1 MKKIFWLFLIFFFLQ
16 NLFAQETVTKKPKIG
31 LVLSGGGAKGLAHIG
46 VLKVL
51 EQAGVK
57 VDYIGG
63 TSMGSIIGG
72 LYASGYNA
80 RQLDSIFNATNFD
93 ELLQDY
99 IPRSSKS
106 FYEKRNDEIYALT
119 LPFQNFKIG
128 FPLAYSKGMYNYNLF
143 AKLTFPVR
151 DITDFSKLPIPFIC
165 MATDIEKGKPVVLNK
180 GYLPQAMLASSAIP
194 SLFAPV
200 EIDGKLLID
209 GGVTD
214 NYPVE
219 EVRKMGADI
228 IIGVDVQDN
237 LKDRNNLKNASKI
250 LIQVSNVEMI
260 NKMEAKRKLT
270 DIYIKPDITNFS
282 VISFEEGKKIVR
294 NGEEAAFLVFEQLKK
309 IGDTTRVFKPVIKPN
324 SNDSILIGKIDVTKL
339 DNNTR
344 AFVLGKL
351 HFKPKSKISFSDL
364 RKGID
369 NLNATQNF
377 SSINYI
383 IEKKSDGDALKI
395 NLTENQIKTFLKF
408 GLHYD
413 GLYKSALLF
422 NITHK
427 KSLFKND
434 VASFDLAL
442 GDNIRYNFDYY
453 IDNGFYLSFGLKAR
467 FNTFSR
473 DITNDFNNGQT
484 FQQFGINSFNINY
497 SDFSNQA
504 YVQTV
509 FIQKFL
515 IGGGIEFK
523 HLKIKSKTLDTENQ
537 IFDNS
542 DYLGVFGYFKYDS
555 FNNKYFPKKGWYF
568 DGNATSY
575 LYSSNYSNTFKR
587 YSIIK
592 GDVGFVKTFYKKFT
606 LKINSETG
614 FSVGPKS
621 SPYLDFILGGYGYM
635 TINNFKHFY
644 GYDFV
649 SLAADS
655 YIKSCLTV
663 DYEFIKK
670 NHLNF
675 SANYAN
681 VENKLYSTGNWL
693 KKPTYN
699 GYALG
704 YGMETVIGPIEV
716 KYSWSPELSKGYT
729 WFNVGFWF

>member
-1 MKKIFWLFLIFFFLQ
+1 MKKILLLFWICLGIQFAFSQ
-16 NLFAQETVTKKPKIG
+16 NDTLKKPKIG

-72 LYASGYNA
+72 LYASGYTA
-80 RQLDSIFNATNFD
+80 KQLDSIFSNTNFD

-106 FYEKRNDEIYALT
+106 FYEKRNDEIYSLI

-151 DITDFSKLPIPFIC
+151 NITDFSKLPIPFIC
-165 MATDIEKGKPVVLNK
+165 MATDIENGKPVVLNK

-194 SLFAPV
+194 SLFNPV
-200 EIDGKLLID
+200 AIDGKLLID

-237 LKDRNNLKNASKI
+237 LKDRNSLKNATKI
-250 LIQVSNVEMI
+250 LLQVSNMDMI
-260 NKMEAKRKLT
+260 NKMETKRKLT

-282 VISFEEGKKIVR
+282 VVSFDDGKKIVR
-294 NGEEAAFLVFEQLKK
+294 NGEEAAFAVFEQLKK
-309 IGDTTRVFKPVIKPN
+309 FGDSTAVYKPLNYQN
-324 SNDSILIGKIDVTKL
+324 SNDSINIGKIDVTKL

-344 AFVLGKL
+344 SYVLGKL
-351 HFKPKSKISFSDL
+351 HFKPKSKISFADL

-377 SSINYI
+377 SSINYTL
-383 IEKKSDGDALKI
+383 EKKNEEDILKV
-395 NLTENQIKTFLKF
+395 NLTENQVKTFLKF

-427 KSLFKND
+427 KTLFKND
-434 VASFDLAL
+434 VASFDLAI

-453 IDNGFYLSFGLKAR
+453 VDNGFYLSYGIKTR

-473 DITNDFNNGQT
+473 DISNDFNNGLT
-484 FQQFGINSFNINY
+484 FQELGINSFNINY
-497 SDFSNQA
+497 SDFSNQV

-515 IGGGIEFK
+515 IGGGIEYK
-523 HLKIKSKTLDTENQ
+523 YLKIKSKTLETDKQ
-537 IFDNS
+537 LFDKS
-542 DYLGVFGYFKYDS
+542 DYVSVFGYFKYDS
-555 FNNKYFPKKGWYF
+555 FNNKYFPKRGWYF
-568 DGNATSY
+568 DGMATSY
-575 LYSSNYSNTFKR
+575 LYSSNYSNQFNR

-592 GDVGFVKTFYKKFT
+592 GDIGFVKTFYKKFT
-606 LKINSETG
+606 LKVNSETG
-614 FSVGPKS
+614 FAVGHESTPF
-621 SPYLDFILGGYGYM
+621 LNFFLGGYGYM

-649 SLAADS
+649 GLSGDS
-655 YIKSCLTV
+655 YIKSCFTL
-663 DYEFIKK
+663 DYEFLKK

-681 VENKLYSTGNWL
+681 IENKLFASGNWF
-693 KKPTYN
+693 KKPQHN
-699 GYALG
+699 GYAIG
-704 YGMETVIGPIEV
+704 YGMETIVGPIEV

-729 WFNVGFWF
+729 WFSVGFWF